1 MPPRKSPSLRAA
13 AWPLALLAACVAQPP
28 SGPPPSGEAA
38 AIEANRRADTYL
50 RSGDLEGAARQ
61 YREAIRLARSVED
74 AESIA
79 TNAINLSIVYQ
90 RLGRA
95 DDARAS
101 LALLLERGQLPYSSE
116 RMAQAALRRAVLDL
130 EERRFASANEW
141 LERAAAY
148 CGQRGCA
155 ASSAIQNVRG
165 QLALEAGR
173 LDQAAASAKTALS
186 TSRASG
192 DRAESANALR
202 LLGTISIRAGDA
214 AAATA
219 HLGEALAIDRELAV
233 PRKIYLDLIA
243 LGRASALRGDRGA
256 ARSYYERARAVG
268 EADRDG
274 DGGAQARAL
283 IEALG
288 DNVQA
293 RQPSPGRP

>member
-1 MPPRKSPSLRAA
+1 
-13 AWPLALLAACVAQPP
+13 
-28 SGPPPSGEAA
+28 
-38 AIEANRRADTYL
+38 
-50 RSGDLEGAARQ
+50 
-61 YREAIRLARSVED
+61 
-74 AESIA
+74 
-79 TNAINLSIVYQ
+79 
-90 RLGRA
+90 
-95 DDARAS
+95 
-101 LALLLERGQLPYSSE
+101 
-116 RMAQAALRRAVLDL
+116 MAQAALRRAVLDL

>member
-1 MPPRKSPSLRAA
+1 MPPAKSLLPRAA

-28 SGPPPSGEAA
+28 STPPSSGEAVV
-38 AIEANRRADTYL
+38 IEANRRADAYL
-50 RSGDLEGAARQ
+50 RSNDLEGAARQ

-101 LALLLERGQLPYSSE
+101 LALVLERGQLAYSSE
-116 RMAQAALRRAVLDL
+116 RMAQATLRRSVLDL
-130 EERRFASANEW
+130 EERRTASANEW

-155 ASSAIQNVRG
+155 VSSAIQNVRG

-173 LDQAAASAKTALS
+173 LDQAAASAKAALS

-192 DRAESANALR
+192 DRVESANALR
-202 LLGTISIRAGDA
+202 LLGSISIRAGDA
-214 AAATA
+214 GAATTY
-219 HLGEALAIDRELAV
+219 LGEALAIDRELAA
-233 PRKIYLDLIA
+233 PRKIYLDLIE

-256 ARSYYERARAVG
+256 ARSFYERARAVS
-268 EADRDG
+268 EADRYAEG
-274 DGGAQARAL
+274 AAQARTL

-288 DNVQA
+288 ENVQA
-293 RQPSPGRP
+293 RQPATGRP

>member
-1 MPPRKSPSLRAA
+1 MRSLRAVL
-13 AWPLALLAACVAQPP
+13 PLALLAACVAQPP
-28 SGPPPSGEAA
+28 VNPPPFGEAA
-38 AIEANRRADTYL
+38 VIEANRRADTYL

-101 LALLLERGQLPYSSE
+101 LAILLERGQLAYPSE
-116 RMAQAALRRAVLDL
+116 RMAQAALRRSVLDL
-130 EERRFASANEW
+130 EERRTASANEW
-141 LERAAAY
+141 LERAATY

-155 ASSAIQNVRG
+155 VSSAIQNVRG

-173 LDQAAASAKTALS
+173 PDQAAASAKAALS
-186 TSRASG
+186 TSRSTG

-202 LLGTISIRAGDA
+202 LLGTISIRTGDAGA
-214 AAATA
+214 AAAY
-219 HLGEALAIDRELAV
+219 LGEALAIDRELAA

-256 ARSYYERARAVG
+256 ARSFYERARVVG
-268 EADRDG
+268 EADRDA
-274 DGGAQARAL
+274 DGAAQARAL
-283 IEALG
+283 IDALG

-293 RQPSPGRP
+293 RQPAPGPP